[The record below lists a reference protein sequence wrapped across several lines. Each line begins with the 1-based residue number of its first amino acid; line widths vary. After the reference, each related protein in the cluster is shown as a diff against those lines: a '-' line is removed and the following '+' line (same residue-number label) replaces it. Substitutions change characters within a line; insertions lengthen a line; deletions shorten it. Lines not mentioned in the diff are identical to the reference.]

1 MIFSF
6 KEGCG
11 AGRGYFDFCLMS
23 ILKIQYISFPNLY
36 LVCAVGKEREARF
49 GTSCKYFEALII
61 NIESKNYKDILL
73 GCLHLREKTN

>member
-1 MIFSF
+1 MV
-6 KEGCG
+6 CG
-11 AGRGYFDFCLMS
+11 
-23 ILKIQYISFPNLY
+23 
-36 LVCAVGKEREARF
+36 VGKEREARF